1 MLNYKKLADQFIIVF
16 LYAIPLILL
25 AGYDF
30 SFVTYDSEPDYV
42 SAAFHINKYGLPFSS
57 HHPGTITQYL
67 ISLPL
72 LVGNYFHFPFS
83 VTVILMRLT
92 ELVVLAILIFSS
104 INLMIFSK
112 IKTKLFCYSLV
123 WLLIFIYPSSSVLFR
138 YISAE
143 ILLFGV
149 SFLTCALWFKH
160 LKDENNCMLIGF
172 IIASGMNIK
181 PTFIFLLI
189 VLSSFH
195 ILSYAY
201 YSKTYRGFRALIK
214 IFTYGIV
221 FFTIFSI
228 PKIFQIMPIML
239 NMVNDWFRLI
249 NSIFSMLL
257 FWQFLL
263 LGAIIS
269 STLYLFYWAKNKGVL
284 SHNQSNYLNNS
295 IKEGWVIA
303 IPVAL
308 FVLYKL
314 YYYFIHPEID
324 YLVGLGQW
332 ESLGIMR
339 RNSIPLY
346 AFLVF
351 FILKEVI
358 KKILKLGNF
367 KPLLFSFL
375 LIFTGTIAS
384 TVSASKPHLFQKSH
398 VRLFD
403 QSVIDLKKVIPEAR
417 IYVYHDNYFDSL
429 IQFYMWTSIRYG
441 NCNDD
446 RLKETLT
453 ISYPD
458 LNFDNFSYISATRGI
473 SRCDSNISNND
484 YVSLY
489 NRWLNVTKDVVRSDL
504 CSEFNSVSNN
514 KVFLLDRR
522 YVDVISLDEII
533 AKLNLAIETCGFKMN
548 KNINY
553 FVNSEILAYDIY

>member
-72 LVGNYFHFPFS
+72 LVGNYFHFSFS

-160 LKDENNCMLIGF
+160 LKEENNCMLIGF

-221 FFTIFSI
+221 FFTI
-228 PKIFQIMPIML
+228 IF
-239 NMVNDWFRLI
+239 
-249 NSIFSMLL
+249 
-257 FWQFLL
+257 
-263 LGAIIS
+263 
-269 STLYLFYWAKNKGVL
+269 
-284 SHNQSNYLNNS
+284 
-295 IKEGWVIA
+295 
-303 IPVAL
+303 
-308 FVLYKL
+308 
-314 YYYFIHPEID
+314 
-324 YLVGLGQW
+324 
-332 ESLGIMR
+332 
-339 RNSIPLY
+339 
-346 AFLVF
+346 
-351 FILKEVI
+351 
-358 KKILKLGNF
+358 
-367 KPLLFSFL
+367 
-375 LIFTGTIAS
+375 
-384 TVSASKPHLFQKSH
+384 KS
-398 VRLFD
+398 
-403 QSVIDLKKVIPEAR
+403 
-417 IYVYHDNYFDSL
+417 
-429 IQFYMWTSIRYG
+429 
-441 NCNDD
+441 
-446 RLKETLT
+446 
-453 ISYPD
+453 
-458 LNFDNFSYISATRGI
+458 
-473 SRCDSNISNND
+473 
-484 YVSLY
+484 
-489 NRWLNVTKDVVRSDL
+489 
-504 CSEFNSVSNN
+504 
-514 KVFLLDRR
+514 
-522 YVDVISLDEII
+522 
-533 AKLNLAIETCGFKMN
+533 
-548 KNINY
+548 
-553 FVNSEILAYDIY
+553 